1 MASGQ
6 FNAAMVDQDWTLV
19 NDGSSAACALD
30 VDDAT
35 SGVEQLHVSAPL
47 ESVPMTPL
55 YPSIPADPKI
65 TEALEQMMSMGYG
78 NEGGWLTQL
87 LVAHNG
93 DIGRALD
100 AIHAKK

>member
-6 FNAAMVDQDWTLV
+6 FFVPDQDWTMV
-19 NDGSSAACALD
+19 NGAAPLAD
-30 VDDAT
+30 VEEAT
-35 SGVEQLHVSAPL
+35 TGVEQLHMSTA
-47 ESVPMTPL
+47 EAAASFSSSPMAPL
-55 YPSIPADPKI
+55 YPSLPADPKI
-65 TEALEQMMSMGYG
+65 AEAVEQMMAMGYN